1 MYVLLLF
8 FSLFFSSR
16 EDEAYSFESFTAAAF
31 DIDPDSLSP
40 EERKTLVLYVRAVQK
55 SASPENVTS
64 GLSREICNHCMLAIF
79 VVVALLLLLL
89 MSHQYEAF
97 IQKHSSIITLYLP
110 LTHSRVFVCIFC
122 FVCLFVCSHLL
133 HYLSLIHI

>member
-1 MYVLLLF
+1 MYVLLF

-64 GLSREICNHCMLAIF
+64 GLSREICKHCMLAIF
-79 VVVALLLLLL
+79 VDVVFVAFLLL
-89 MSHQYEAF
+89 
-97 IQKHSSIITLYLP
+97 
-110 LTHSRVFVCIFC
+110 SRCC
-122 FVCLFVCSHLL
+122 CC
-133 HYLSLIHI
+133 